1 MLRRDF
7 LRVNGTVA
15 AAAMFAPRMTGRSA
29 RAFENSPPVAW
40 RPERFEEA
48 AAILMRATASGQVA
62 SATMHVAL
70 ASQSFTRAFG
80 AVRDNEAMF
89 LLGSI
94 SKPIAMTAL
103 MRLYDRGEFGL
114 DDPASKFLPRFSGGR
129 RDAVTI
135 RHLLSH
141 VSGLPDQLL
150 DNDALRR
157 SHAPLD
163 AFVERA
169 ERIEPAFVPG
179 SRYAYSSMGI
189 LLAARIA
196 ERITGGEIRRLVE
209 ETVFQPLGMKHSAQ
223 GLGRFPLESMVASQT
238 ERAAPESG
246 GGDPTAKSWDWNS
259 SYWRKLGAPWGG
271 THASAADVARILRA
285 MMAPPSGFLKPET
298 TRLMIRNHNADG
310 LTRRGLG
317 WAVHPGAG
325 AGGCS
330 ADTFG
335 HTGSTGTLAWADPAS
350 GAVCV
355 VLTSLPAR
363 AVTPH
368 PRDEVSTRVAHALY
382 G

>member
-1 MLRRDF
+1 MRRREF
-7 LRVNGTVA
+7 VGTAFRAALAGVLMGQNGTAQVCAAGDVKKAQWRPDRLEGAAATLAHATANGLVA
-15 AAAMFAPRMTGRSA
+15 AS
-29 RAFENSPPVAW
+29 V
-40 RPERFEEA
+40 
-48 AAILMRATASGQVA
+48 L
-62 SATMHVAL
+62 HVQL
-70 ASQSFTRAFG
+70 GGESFTRTFG
-80 AVRDNEAMF
+80 SAQNANAMF

-114 DDPASKFLPRFSGGR
+114 DDRVSKFLPRFSGGR
-129 RDAVTI
+129 RDSVTI

-141 VSGLPDQLL
+141 VSGLPDQLP

-157 SHAPLD
+157 SHAPLE
-163 AFVERA
+163 AFVEKA
-169 ERIEPAFVPG
+169 EKIEPAFVPG

-196 ERITGGEIRRLVE
+196 ERLGGLEIKRLVA
-209 ETVFQPLGMKHSAQ
+209 ETVFQPLGMNHSAQ
-223 GLGRFPLESMVASQT
+223 GVGRFALESLVASQT

-246 GGDPTAKSWDWNS
+246 GGDQSAKSWDWNS

-271 THASAADVARILRA
+271 THASAPDVARILVA
-285 MMAPPSGFLKPET
+285 MMAPPAGFLKPET
-298 TRLMIRNHNADG
+298 AQLMIRNHNADG
-310 LTRRGLG
+310 WTPRGLG
-317 WAVHPGAG
+317 WSVHPGAG
-325 AGGCS
+325 TARCS
-330 ADTFG
+330 SRTFG

-368 PRDEVSTRVAHALY
+368 PRDEVAARVADALY

>member
-1 MLRRDF
+1 MRRRTF
-7 LRVNGTVA
+7 LPTFCLASMTAFSRHESWPTVA
-15 AAAMFAPRMTGRSA
+15 HAADGKPA
-29 RAFENSPPVAW
+29 AW
-40 RPERFEEA
+40 RPPRLEEA
-48 AAILMRATASGQVA
+48 AAVLQRATASGQVA
-62 SATMHVAL
+62 AAVMHVEL
-70 ASQSFTRAFG
+70 AGESFSRAFG
-80 AVRDNEAMF
+80 AARDRDAMF

-114 DDPASKFLPRFSGGR
+114 DDPVSRFLPRFVGGR
-129 RDAVTI
+129 REAVTV

-141 VSGLPDQLL
+141 VSGLPDQLP

-157 SHAPLD
+157 GHAPLA

-179 SRYAYSSMGI
+179 SQYSYSSMGI

-196 ERITGGEIRRLVE
+196 ERISGGEIRRLVE
-209 ETVFQPLGMKHSAQ
+209 ETVFQPLEMKRSAQ
-223 GLGRFPLESMVASQT
+223 GLGRFPLEAMVASQT
-238 ERAAPESG
+238 ERAAPEAG
-246 GGDPTAKSWDWNS
+246 GGDPAAKNWDWNS
-259 SYWRKLGAPWGG
+259 PYWRKLGAPWGG
-271 THASAADVARILRA
+271 THASAADVARILLA
-285 MMAPPSGFLKPET
+285 MMAPPAGFLKPET
-298 TRLMIRNHNADG
+298 TRLMTRNHNANG
-310 LTRRGLG
+310 LTPRGLG

-325 AGGCS
+325 GPGCS
-330 ADTFG
+330 TKTFG

-368 PRDEVSTRVAHALY
+368 PRDEVAARVAAAFH